1 MGGVYRLYG
10 KLLQDHPAQNL
21 QTGGGNQVQ
30 QDQAEPG
37 PESIARQRQFEETL
51 KSFELRAPGSQ
62 QQDQNRNKSAQQGTT
77 GRRLPI
83 PLRYRER
90 YEAFTRSLSR
100 QRQQQQKPR

>member
-1 MGGVYRLYG
+1 LRS
-10 KLLQDHPAQNL
+10 KL
-21 QTGGGNQVQ
+21 Q